1 MRLVQRCKV
10 FPTAPDVVKLPTLR
24 AAERRFGDRT
34 PAMKGLVSVAPDS
47 PPYLRDGR
55 CLTLEDTIE
64 FFNLVLG
71 LKPTQEEKQDL
82 VAFLRQP

>member
-1 MRLVQRCKV
+1 
-10 FPTAPDVVKLPTLR
+10 
-24 AAERRFGDRT
+24 
-34 PAMKGLVSVAPDS
+34 MKGLVSIAPDS
-47 PPYLRDGR
+47 PPYLLDAR